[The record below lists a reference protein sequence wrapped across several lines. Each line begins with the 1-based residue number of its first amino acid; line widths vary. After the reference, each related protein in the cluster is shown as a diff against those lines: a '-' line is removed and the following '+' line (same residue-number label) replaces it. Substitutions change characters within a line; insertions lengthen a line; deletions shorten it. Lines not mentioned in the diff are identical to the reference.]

1 MHFESYL
8 LLSLYFQTFCL
19 KFSLQ
24 DWSMSVF
31 LSHILFI
38 SLNILSFSTHKSYPP
53 VHFHYR
59 FGNEGCRVEEKLRH
73 TPGFGAHSSP
83 SPWTKLLWTF
93 FSTFAFSCYS
103 ISFWNISRLIRKQFL
118 RGKSSKKYEK
128 IAQKV
133 PKMLKKAKF
142 HHKKRL

>member
-53 VHFHYR
+53 VNFHYR
-59 FGNEGCRVEEKLRH
+59 FGNEGCRVEEELRH
-73 TPGFGAHSSP
+73 TPGLGAHSSP
-83 SPWTKLLWTF
+83 SP
-93 FSTFAFSCYS
+93 
-103 ISFWNISRLIRKQFL
+103 
-118 RGKSSKKYEK
+118 
-128 IAQKV
+128 
-133 PKMLKKAKF
+133 
-142 HHKKRL
+142 